1 MSLPFVVSLGS
12 VLAPLAATVQ
22 GFAILVSLRW
32 PTYIDR
38 DARRKYLEQAALP
51 MVQEVVTLLEP
62 GVHVLVIPD
71 ADSARQVYRA
81 LAALDDLAGEEI
93 ADILVAVDAKG
104 LSFSA

>member
-1 MSLPFVVSLGS
+1 MSLPRVVSLGS

-51 MVQEVVTLLEP
+51 MVQGVVTLLDA

-81 LAALDDLAGEEI
+81 FATLDDLAGEEI